1 MWDLVSRERVIHS
14 SNVGGEKRSV
24 LVGIPVYNSEKTI
37 TSCLEKVLN
46 QAQSSC
52 YIQNVLVVASGCTDN
67 TVELVKRKQSVD
79 ARLLLLEEGTRR
91 GKASALNKIFE
102 FFNTHPYD
110 YLVVTNGDTKLDGA
124 AVDRLIEHAEHTG
137 ARLVCGSPKPSTHPV
152 SRLNSIYEFI
162 WELHNLF
169 LEVGS
174 KLEKPHCTD
183 ELMCFSSDVSWRIP
197 SEVVND
203 GAYFSVLLA
212 VKGEKRGYCSQAIV
226 GVSVPK
232 TVSGLIKQRSRIVLG
247 HVLLKERFGVT
258 SDTFESTV
266 ILKPKLAIDVLAH
279 QVIKR
284 GLICFIKTTAIE
296 GISLFVAMIRYMFG
310 SEPWIWERVEYAEA
324 DT

>member
-1 MWDLVSRERVIHS
+1 M
-14 SNVGGEKRSV
+14 
-24 LVGIPVYNSEKTI
+24 VGIPVYNSGKTI
-37 TSCLEKVLN
+37 LSCLEKVLN
-46 QAQSSC
+46 QTQRSC

-67 TVELVKRKQSVD
+67 TVELVKGKQSVD
-79 ARLLLLEEGTRR
+79 ARLLLFEERTRR
-91 GKASALNKIFE
+91 GKASALNRIFE

-110 YLVVTNGDTKLDGA
+110 YLVVTNGDTKLDVA

-137 ARLVCGSPKPSTHPV
+137 AMLVCGSPKPSTPPL
-152 SRLNSIYEFI
+152 SQLNPIYEFM
-162 WELHNLF
+162 WELHNAF

-174 KLEKPHCTD
+174 RLEKPHCTD
-183 ELMCFSSDVSWRIP
+183 ELMCFSSGVEWRIP

-212 VKGEKRGYCSQAIV
+212 VKGHKREYCAQAIV

-247 HVLLKERFGVT
+247 HVLLKKRFGAT

-279 QVIKR
+279 QLGKR
-284 GLICFIKTTAIE
+284 GLIRFIKAASIE
-296 GISLFVAMIRYMFG
+296 GISLFAAMVRYVFG
-310 SEPWIWERVEYAEA
+310 GEPWIWERVEYAEA
-324 DT
+324 DN